1 MTAREKISM
10 LMVMLNL
17 TPFKDGVPSSMIS
30 SFCHMKFVENKTWLY
45 NQQPVKVVK
54 VVMTGS
60 ANFFMKYNNVKT
72 TGDPKR
78 N

>member
-1 MTAREKISM
+1 M